1 MRRSWRRS
9 ARWGVI
15 RTSQLPVL
23 GTLYRKAC
31 HLGTWAVGRTLV
43 RMPGVEAVYAAH
55 SHPSSPSFVPGHS
68 DLDLTLVF
76 DDEVAE
82 APLRIRECA
91 AAIEKL
97 SRLFFFVWPRDA
109 RFISRGELTRYLTL
123 FWSPEILYEPA
134 DWILLAGKE
143 ARNGRSCFS
152 LPHRIPWH
160 PEFNKWWVN
169 ILQSDMFAPGNK
181 VDARFMRGF
190 YRIAL
195 KSQLH
200 LNAARGTSLKTPAGY
215 IEDELPMGQ
224 FVGDPEL
231 SNLLVDLKERCFWER
246 RPDYLKARIL
256 LAILVN
262 IGDFYNNWTAHPEN
276 VPTRRLHTRSSEEP
290 HRTHY
295 EELGRRIR
303 GQPDLIAVLG
313 AAVVYP
319 SPHWYPYEYQID
331 LVFREDVSLGDFAK
345 AIDTLKRAFGGR
357 TFAIGTTH
365 VQLTVVLK
373 SIYQHPLYF
382 LGSPFPFLREHI
394 QQFGALIYGSPT
406 EAIQGTLS
414 RADLIEWCRMFL
426 PFHMYNFRRR
436 PEYFAK
442 DVNFYQLA
450 SLRLFLE
457 THEVLT
463 DAPQIRQAYL
473 DRLIK
478 KDSDRA
484 VLDYYL
490 QRPGIPV
497 SGELYAH
504 AFAFVASQYER
515 VESLLM
521 GSDAGSRVH
530 HP

>member
-1 MRRSWRRS
+1 MRRSVRQLI
-9 ARWGVI
+9 RWGII
-15 RTSQLPVL
+15 RTHHLPVL
-23 GTLYRKAC
+23 GTLYRKGC
-31 HLGTWAVGRTLV
+31 QLGAWVVGGKLAG
-43 RMPGVEAVYAAH
+43 MPGVESVFVAH
-55 SHPSSPSFVPGHS
+55 SHPSSVTFVPGHS

-82 APLRIRECA
+82 VPLRIRECA

-109 RFISRGELTRYLTL
+109 RFISRGELTQYLTL
-123 FWSPEILYEPA
+123 SWSPEILYEPA

-143 ARNGRSCFS
+143 SRNGRSRFN

-160 PEFNKWWVN
+160 PEFNKWWGN
-169 ILQSDMFAPGNK
+169 ILQSDMFAPHNSI
-181 VDARFMRGF
+181 DTRFMRGF

-200 LNAARGTSLKTPAGY
+200 LNAARGISVERPAGY
-215 IEDELPMGQ
+215 IEDELPMGR

-231 SNLLVDLKERCFWER
+231 SNLLADLKERCFWER

-262 IGDFYNNWTAHPEN
+262 VGDFYSDWKAHPEISRKT
-276 VPTRRLHTRSSEEP
+276 PIRPRAIEEP
-290 HRTHY
+290 NRSIY
-295 EELGRRIR
+295 GELKRRVQGCPELTSI
-303 GQPDLIAVLG
+303 LE

-319 SPHWYPYEYQID
+319 SPHWYPYEYQVD
-331 LVFREDVSLGDFAK
+331 LILREGLPLEDFVKAVS
-345 AIDTLKRAFGGR
+345 AIKRGFGGR

-365 VQLTVVLK
+365 VQFTIVLK
-373 SIYQHPLYF
+373 SIYQHALYF

-414 RADLIEWCRMFL
+414 RADLIEWCRICL

-457 THEVLT
+457 TGEVLT

-473 DRLIK
+473 DRFVN
-478 KDSDRA
+478 KDSDKA

-490 QRPGIPV
+490 QRPGIPA
-497 SGELYAH
+497 SAELYAD
-504 AFAFVASQYER
+504 AFTFVSDQYRR

-521 GSDAGSRVH
+521 ESNGAA
-530 HP
+530 P

>member
-1 MRRSWRRS
+1 MRQKI
-9 ARWGVI
+9 RWGIV
-15 RTSQLPVL
+15 RTHHLPVL
-23 GTLYRKAC
+23 GTLYRKGC
-31 HLGTWAVGRTLV
+31 QLGAWVVGGKLA
-43 RMPGVEAVYAAH
+43 RMPGVESVFVAH
-55 SHPSSPSFVPGHS
+55 SHPSSVTFVAGHS

-82 APLRIRECA
+82 VPLRIRECA

-134 DWILLAGKE
+134 DWILLAGME
-143 ARNGRSCFS
+143 SRNGRSCFS
-152 LPHRIPWH
+152 LPQRIPWH
-160 PEFNKWWVN
+160 PEFNKWWGN
-169 ILQSDMFAPGNK
+169 ILQSDMFAPRNSI
-181 VDARFMRGF
+181 DTRFMRGF

-200 LNAARGTSLKTPAGY
+200 LNAARGISVERLAGY

-231 SNLLVDLKERCFWER
+231 SNLLADLKERCFWER

-262 IGDFYNNWTAHPEN
+262 VGDFYSDWKAHPEISRET
-276 VPTRRLHTRSSEEP
+276 PIHARAIEEP
-290 HRTHY
+290 NRSIY
-295 EELGRRIR
+295 GELKRRVQGCPELTSI
-303 GQPDLIAVLG
+303 LE

-331 LVFREDVSLGDFAK
+331 LILREGLPLEDFVKAVS
-345 AIDTLKRAFGGR
+345 AIKRGFGGR

-365 VQLTVVLK
+365 VQFTIALK

-414 RADLIEWCRMFL
+414 RADLIEWCRICL

-457 THEVLT
+457 TGEVLT

-473 DRLIK
+473 DRFVNK
-478 KDSDRA
+478 NQERA

-490 QRPGIPV
+490 QRPGIPA
-497 SGELYAH
+497 SAELYAD

-521 GSDAGSRVH
+521 GSDAGSRVY

>member
-1 MRRSWRRS
+1 MRQLI
-9 ARWGVI
+9 RWGIV
-15 RTSQLPVL
+15 RTHHLPVL
-23 GTLYRKAC
+23 GTLYRKGC
-31 HLGTWAVGRTLV
+31 QLGAWVVGRQLA
-43 RMPGVEAVYAAH
+43 RMPGVESVFVAH
-55 SHPSSPSFVPGHS
+55 SHPSSVTFVAGHS

-82 APLRIRECA
+82 VPLRIRECA

-143 ARNGRSCFS
+143 SRNGRSCFS

-160 PEFNKWWVN
+160 PEFNKWWGNV
-169 ILQSDMFAPGNK
+169 LQSDIFAPRNTT
-181 VDARFMRGF
+181 DTRFMRGF

-200 LNAARGTSLKTPAGY
+200 LNAARGISVERPAGY

-231 SNLLVDLKERCFWER
+231 SNLLADLKERCFWER

-262 IGDFYNNWTAHPEN
+262 VGDFYSDWKAHPEISRET
-276 VPTRRLHTRSSEEP
+276 PIHASAIEEP
-290 HRTHY
+290 NRSIYGELKHRIQGCP
-295 EELGRRIR
+295 ELTSI
-303 GQPDLIAVLG
+303 LE

-319 SPHWYPYEYQID
+319 SPHWYPYEYQVD
-331 LVFREDVSLGDFAK
+331 LILREGLPVEDFVKAVS
-345 AIDTLKRAFGGR
+345 AIKRGFGGR

-365 VQLTVVLK
+365 VQFTIALK

-394 QQFGALIYGSPT
+394 RQFGALIYGSPT

-414 RADLIEWCRMFL
+414 RADLLEWCRICL

-457 THEVLT
+457 TGEVLT

-473 DRLIK
+473 DRFVN
-478 KDSDRA
+478 KDQERA

-490 QRPGIPV
+490 QRPGIPA
-497 SGELYAH
+497 SAELYAD

-521 GSDAGSRVH
+521 GSDAGSRVY